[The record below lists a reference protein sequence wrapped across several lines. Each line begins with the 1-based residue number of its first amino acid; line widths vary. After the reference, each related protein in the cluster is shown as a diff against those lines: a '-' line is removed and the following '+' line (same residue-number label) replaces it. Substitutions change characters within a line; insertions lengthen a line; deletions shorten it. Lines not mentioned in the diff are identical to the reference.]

1 MEQFGAQV
9 KRTLCKKLFLKKPFY
24 NKSSQWKFTY
34 HHLLRSFFGL
44 YYCNVFFSFFF
55 TAPYPPQRSKN
66 LISCPAYS
74 PLGNPPSRRSLSLS
88 FYPSLSL
95 YLSLSLSF
103 SLSFS
108 LSLSLSLSLYLS
120 LLLSLF
126 LSYLSLYLS
135 VSIYLCIYL
144 SINLLLFNPIR
155 LALQGLLPDAIYE
168 IGEPLPNNVCQSSG
182 NLRIVETEGKY
193 EIQYFL
199 GCIFSMIWYT
209 FTFWF

>member
-1 MEQFGAQV
+1 M
-9 KRTLCKKLFLKKPFY
+9 KIHLSSSPPLLFRPLLLQRLF
-24 NKSSQWKFTY
+24 QLLL
-34 HHLLRSFFGL
+34 HLPP
-44 YYCNVFFSFFF
+44 
-55 TAPYPPQRSKN
+55 PYPPQRSKN
-66 LISCPAYS
+66 HISCPAYS

-103 SLSFS
+103 SLS
-108 LSLSLSLSLYLS
+108 LSIS

-126 LSYLSLYLS
+126 ISYLSLYLS

>member
-1 MEQFGAQV
+1 MKIHLSSSPPLPFRPLLLQ
-9 KRTLCKKLFLKKPFY
+9 RLFQLLL
-24 NKSSQWKFTY
+24 
-34 HHLLRSFFGL
+34 HLPP
-44 YYCNVFFSFFF
+44 
-55 TAPYPPQRSKN
+55 PYPPQRSKN
-66 LISCPAYS
+66 HISCPAYS

-95 YLSLSLSF
+95 S
-103 SLSFS
+103 
-108 LSLSLSLSLYLS
+108 LS

>member
-1 MEQFGAQV
+1 M
-9 KRTLCKKLFLKKPFY
+9 KIHLSSSPPLLFRPLLLQRLF
-24 NKSSQWKFTY
+24 QLLL
-34 HHLLRSFFGL
+34 HLPP
-44 YYCNVFFSFFF
+44 
-55 TAPYPPQRSKN
+55 PYPPQRSKN

-88 FYPSLSL
+88 FYP
-95 YLSLSLSF
+95 
-103 SLSFS
+103 
-108 LSLSLSLSLYLS
+108 SLSLYLS